1 MYCRNCGKEVSETAE
16 ICLSCGSKPRI
27 GNKFCQNCGSATDPK
42 AEICVKCGVRL
53 IGVKVKTEGQ
63 KDWLVALLL
72 SIFLGQLGV
81 DRFYL
86 GYIGL
91 GILKLITFGGCGI
104 WWLIDLILIA
114 AGKMKD
120 SEGRELYRG

>member
-1 MYCRNCGKEVSETAE
+1 MYCRNCGKEIADQAVICVHCGAKPTAG
-16 ICLSCGSKPRI
+16 IKY
-27 GNKFCQNCGSATDPK
+27 CQNCANEVDPK

-53 IGVKVKTEGQ
+53 VGAKPAGRKEWT
-63 KDWLVALLL
+63 VALLL
-72 SIFLGQLGV
+72 SIFLGGLGV

-91 GILKLITFGGCGI
+91 GVLKLITGGGFGI

-114 AGKMKD
+114 TGKLRD
-120 SEGRELYRG
+120 SEGRELVK

>member
-1 MYCRNCGKEVSETAE
+1 MYCRNCGKQIADNAV
-16 ICLSCGSKPRI
+16 ICIHCGAKPSV
-27 GNKFCQNCGSATDPK
+27 GAKYCQNCANEVDPN

-53 IGVKVKTEGQ
+53 GKTSTKG

-72 SIFLGQLGV
+72 SIFLGGLGV

-91 GILKLITFGGCGI
+91 GVLKLITGGGFGI

-114 AGKMKD
+114 TGKLRD
-120 SEGRELYRG
+120 SEGRELVR